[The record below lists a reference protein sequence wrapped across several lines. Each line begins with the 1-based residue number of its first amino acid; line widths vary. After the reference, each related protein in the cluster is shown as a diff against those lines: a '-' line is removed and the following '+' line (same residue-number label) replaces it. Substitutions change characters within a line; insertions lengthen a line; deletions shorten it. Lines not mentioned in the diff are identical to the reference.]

1 MAAPAW
7 LTARPI
13 AHRGYHDVEA
23 AAGGTGQC
31 VENTLAAAEA
41 AIARNFA
48 IECDLQPTADGGVVV
63 FHDHT
68 LDRLTDLSG
77 PVADKT
83 LAAVR
88 RARFKNGDGL
98 IPTLEEL
105 LDLVDGRV
113 PLFIELKSRFDGD
126 RRLEAAAVA
135 ILASYPGPVAVMSF
149 DPASMTAMR
158 RLAPTL
164 PRGML
169 ADHFTRADR
178 LTIPFPARLAGRWL
192 LAAPLVL
199 PSFIAYEVNDLPASA
214 PLALR
219 HFFHLP
225 LLAWTVRTDANRETS
240 RAWADQIIFE
250 GFDPEAPPLRP
261 PCAPT
266 AAA

>member
-23 AAGGTGQC
+23 AAGGTGRC

-41 AIARNFA
+41 AIARNFT

-113 PLFIELKSRFDGD
+113 PL
-126 RRLEAAAVA
+126 
-135 ILASYPGPVAVMSF
+135 LASYPGPVAVMSF

-250 GFDPEAPPLRP
+250 GFGPEAPPLRP